1 MEVMRSI
8 FKLGLTCGFVGVFS
22 LASAFASAPET
33 QQALDQ
39 TKALLQNPNALKAS
53 GSKEEKAAL
62 DAVANLT
69 KSVPGAEAS
78 MQSLSASIIEDV
90 VKKTN
95 GDPAAIESFLLE
107 AQGNPGKFLE
117 SLSPQQQAE
126 IRRIASEID
135 AKKK

>member
-1 MEVMRSI
+1 MRTI
-8 FKLGLTCGFVGVFS
+8 LTLGLACGLAGIFS
-22 LASAFASAPET
+22 LASAFAGSPET

-39 TKALLQNPNALKAS
+39 TKALLQNPNALKTS
-53 GSKEEKAAL
+53 GSKDEKAAL

-69 KSVPGAEAS
+69 NGVPGAEAS
-78 MQSLSASIIEDV
+78 MQSLSAGIIEDV

-95 GDPAAIESFLLE
+95 GDPAAIQSLLLD
-107 AQGNPGKFLE
+107 AQANPGKFLE

>member
-1 MEVMRSI
+1 MRTI
-8 FKLGLTCGFVGVFS
+8 LTLGLACGLVGIFS
-22 LASAFASAPET
+22 VASAFAVAPET

-39 TKALLQNPNALKAS
+39 TKAILQNPNALKNS
-53 GSKEEKAAL
+53 GSKKDEKAAL

-69 KSVPGAEAS
+69 KGVPGAEAS
-78 MQSLSASIIEDV
+78 VQSLSAGIFDDV

-95 GDPAAIESFLLE
+95 GDPAAIQTLLLE
-107 AQGNPGKFLE
+107 AQANPGKFLE